1 MAGRQRAAGRGGA
14 RAVTP
19 IRAVVFDLDGTLI
32 DSVPDIA
39 AALNLCLAA
48 EGRSPLTENGV
59 AKLVGGGAREL
70 VARALGDATPDAK
83 IDRVHA
89 DFLAHYDAEPV
100 TRTRLYPGARELLI
114 ELRNAGLPLA
124 ICTNKP
130 QHLTDLILTR
140 LDLAAFFS
148 VIWGAAPGQPLKPD
162 AACLRTVCT
171 NLGSS
176 PAETVM
182 VGDSHTDI
190 DAARAAGCPSILVA
204 HGYEQ
209 RPLASLGAD
218 ALVAGLTE
226 AGLEIAR
233 WRGDVQSWLRQPA

>member
-1 MAGRQRAAGRGGA
+1 M
-14 RAVTP
+14 TL

-39 AALNLCLAA
+39 AALNRCLAA
-48 EGRSPLTENGV
+48 EGRTPLTEDGV

-70 VARALGDATPDAK
+70 VARALGDATQEADV
-83 IDRVHA
+83 DRVHA

-114 ELRNAGLPLA
+114 ELRDAGLPLA

-130 QHLTDLILTR
+130 QHLTDLILGR
-140 LDLAAFFS
+140 LDLAAFFA
-148 VIWGAAPGQPLKPD
+148 VVWGAAPGQPLKPD
-162 AACLRTVCT
+162 AACLRSVYTT
-171 NLGSS
+171 LGTD
-176 PAETVM
+176 PAATIM
-182 VGDSHTDI
+182 VGDSHTDV

-209 RPLASLGAD
+209 RPLNSLGAD
-218 ALVAGLTE
+218 ALVAGLAE
-226 AGLEIAR
+226 VGLEIAR
-233 WRGDVQSWLRQPA
+233 WRADDQRRLFHAV

>member
-1 MAGRQRAAGRGGA
+1 
-14 RAVTP
+14 VTL

-48 EGRSPLTENGV
+48 EGRSPLTEDGV

-70 VARALGDATPDAK
+70 VARALGDATPERD

-100 TRTRLYPGARELLI
+100 TRTRIYPGARELLA
-114 ELRNAGLPLA
+114 ELRDAGLPLA

-130 QHLTDLILTR
+130 QHLTDLILAR
-140 LDLAAFFS
+140 LDLAAHFT
-148 VIWGAAPGQPLKPD
+148 VIWGAAPGRPLKPD
-162 AACLRTVCT
+162 AACLRTVCST
-171 NLGSS
+171 IGTG
-176 PAETVM
+176 PAETIM
-182 VGDSHTDI
+182 VGDSRTDI

-209 RPLASLGAD
+209 RPLDSLGANIV
-218 ALVAGLTE
+218 VAGLPE

-233 WRGDVQSWLRQPA
+233 WRGDERSRLRQPA

>member
-1 MAGRQRAAGRGGA
+1 
-14 RAVTP
+14 VTP
-19 IRAVVFDLDGTLI
+19 VRAVVFDLDGTLI

-39 AALNLCLAA
+39 AALNLCLSA
-48 EGRSPLTENGV
+48 EGRTPLTDDAV

-70 VARALGDATPDAK
+70 VARALGDATPDAD

-89 DFLAHYDAEPV
+89 DFLAHYDAEPI
-100 TRTRLYPGARELLI
+100 TRTRLYPGARELLN
-114 ELRNAGLPLA
+114 ELRDAGLPLA

-130 QHLTDLILTR
+130 QHLTGLILAR
-140 LDLAAFFS
+140 LDLTPFFTT
-148 VIWGAAPGQPLKPD
+148 IWGASPGQPLKPD
-162 AACLRTVCT
+162 AACLRIVCT
-171 NLGSS
+171 NLGTA
-176 PAETVM
+176 PVETIM

-218 ALVAGLTE
+218 IVVAGLAE

-233 WRGDVQSWLRQPA
+233 WRGEEQSRLRQPA

>member
-1 MAGRQRAAGRGGA
+1 
-14 RAVTP
+14 VTH

-32 DSVPDIA
+32 DSIPDIA

-48 EGRSPLTENGV
+48 EGRTPLTEDAV

-70 VARALGDATPDAK
+70 VSRALVDATPEADV
-83 IDRVHA
+83 DRVHA

-100 TRTRLYPGARELLI
+100 ERTRIYPGARELLTD
-114 ELRNAGLPLA
+114 LCAAGLPLA

-130 QHLTDLILTR
+130 HHLTGIILAR

-162 AACLRTVCT
+162 AACLRNVCW
-171 NLGSS
+171 NLATT
-176 PAETVM
+176 PAETIM
-182 VGDSHTDI
+182 VGDSQTDI

-209 RPLASLGAD
+209 RPLDSLGAD
-218 ALVAGLTE
+218 AVVAGLPE

-233 WRGDVQSWLRQPA
+233 WTGKAVSGLRHPA

>member
-1 MAGRQRAAGRGGA
+1 MS
-14 RAVTP
+14 P
-19 IRAVVFDLDGTLI
+19 IRAAVFDLDGTLI
-32 DSVPDIA
+32 HSVPDIA

-48 EGRSPLTENGV
+48 EGRPPLSDDGV

-70 VARALGDATPDAK
+70 VARALGAATLDAD

-114 ELRNAGLPLA
+114 ALGNAGLPLA

-130 QHLTDLILTR
+130 QHLTDLILAR
-140 LDLAAFFS
+140 LDLAPFFA

-162 AACLRTVCT
+162 AACLRTVCAS
-171 NLGSS
+171 LGTK

-182 VGDSHTDI
+182 VGDSHTDVA
-190 DAARAAGCPSILVA
+190 AARAAGCRSILVE

-209 RPLASLGAD
+209 RPLDSLGAN
-218 ALVAGLTE
+218 ALVAGLRE
-226 AGLEIAR
+226 AGRQIDL
-233 WRGDVQSWLRQPA
+233 WRGDDQRRLFHAC

>member
-1 MAGRQRAAGRGGA
+1 MS
-14 RAVTP
+14 V

-39 AALNLCLAA
+39 AALNRCLAN
-48 EGRSPLTENGV
+48 EGRETLPEEDV

-70 VARALGDATPDAK
+70 IARALGSATPSTDV
-83 IDRVHA
+83 DRILA
-89 DFLAHYDAEPV
+89 EFLASYEAQPATHTRVYPHTRDLLDA
-100 TRTRLYPGARELLI
+100 LQGAGI
-114 ELRNAGLPLA
+114 PLA

-130 QHLTDLILTR
+130 LPLTRLILER
-140 LDLAAFFS
+140 LDLASYFA
-148 VIWGAAPGQPLKPD
+148 VVWGGEPGKPLKPD
-162 AACLRTVCT
+162 AACLRIVCEQ
-171 NLGSS
+171 LSVA
-176 PAETVM
+176 PAATLM

-190 DAARAAGCPSILVA
+190 DAARASGCASIVVS

-218 ALVAGLTE
+218 AVVSGLAQ

-233 WRGDVQSWLRQPA
+233 RLGDERIMRDLGCVLRPDPLADC